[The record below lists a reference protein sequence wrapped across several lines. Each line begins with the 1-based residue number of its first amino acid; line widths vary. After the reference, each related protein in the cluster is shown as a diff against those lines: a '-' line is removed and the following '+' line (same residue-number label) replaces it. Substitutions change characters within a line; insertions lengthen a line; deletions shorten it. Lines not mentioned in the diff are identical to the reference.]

1 MRILPTFIP
10 PFEALPTRPKT
21 LTPRLQIPE
30 TVHAW
35 DAAPGRAHALLVDEG
50 DCQIV
55 ALSGTNGFL
64 RQNSLSCTGSRQVQ
78 LDTAQF
84 RLHGFVTGL
93 QETCATKP
101 ANRLPHVL
109 PDTPRALPPE
119 FPAAWPERGG
129 SGHSKRPLIQV

>member
-30 TVHAW
+30 TMYAW
-35 DAAPGRAHALLVDEG
+35 DAAPGRAHAHLVDEG

-64 RQNSLSCTGSRQVQ
+64 RQNSLSRTGSRQVP

-84 RLHGFVTGL
+84 RLHGFVTGFRKHVRRNP
-93 QETCATKP
+93 QTGFHMCSPT
-101 ANRLPHVL
+101 RLVRFHQN
-109 PDTPRALPPE
+109 
-119 FPAAWPERGG
+119 F
-129 SGHSKRPLIQV
+129 RPLGLKGVVRGIVRGL